1 MPTQTI
7 IDPAVLGLKNDELI
21 AVLGCSRAGYFSYK
35 KDPQITPPYIIAHF
49 ETLKAL
55 KQVSEQEFK
64 KRVEA
69 QKK

>member
-1 MPTQTI
+1 MSKQTI

-55 KQVSEQEFK
+55 KLVSEQDFK
-64 KRVEA
+64 KRIEA